1 MMKVVALVAL
11 LLMFPQA
18 WGADYPQTFVP
29 PPPPKPWKVDAALVE
44 LDKEQART
52 AFISQTH
59 PYTLAN
65 LFDAAAKKGQ
75 KLFDIES
82 GRYSPTFASCDL
94 GAKGDWRQALE
105 GILARE
111 GWGYEMRGEVMVI
124 FNRKLR
130 ALGDAY
136 PLNRRISSLVLTDVS
151 LDEAFHII
159 GRLLHVE
166 IMAGGLPVVSGYEP
180 PFPRF
185 SVSLHDV
192 TLREALFMITPQLK
206 RSTWNASLLW
216 VPPEPILCLSFQ

>member
-1 MMKVVALVAL
+1 MRMLVLASL
-11 LLMFPQA
+11 LLASPRV

-29 PPPPKPWKVDAALVE
+29 PSPKPWKVDPALVE
-44 LDKEQART
+44 FDKEQART

-65 LFDAAAKKGQ
+65 LFDAADKKGQ
-75 KLFDIES
+75 KLIDIES
-82 GRYSPTFASCDL
+82 GRYLPTFASCDL
-94 GAKGDWRQALE
+94 GTGEDWREALE
-105 GILARE
+105 RILAVE

-136 PLNRRISSLVLTDVS
+136 PLNRKISSLVLTDVS

-159 GRLLHVE
+159 GRQLHVE
-166 IMAGGLPVVSGYEP
+166 IMAGGSPIIYGTERP
-180 PFPRF
+180 MPRF

-206 RSTWNASLLW
+206 RTTWDAGLLW